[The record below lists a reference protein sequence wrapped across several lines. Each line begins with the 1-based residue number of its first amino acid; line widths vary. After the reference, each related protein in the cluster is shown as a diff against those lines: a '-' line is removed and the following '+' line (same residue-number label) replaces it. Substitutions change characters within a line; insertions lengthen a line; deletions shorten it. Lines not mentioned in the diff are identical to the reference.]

1 MKKIIK
7 LTESELI
14 SLVERIVTNLNE
26 SINVNGVKIS
36 AANSKSGGPIKV
48 QFSNITKIYSVM
60 VDTLLGYDGPVGV
73 KFIYKEGGKYYMVDN
88 TNKKFELDMVN
99 LKYITNEVKKGSKI
113 IKINKLGAEITF
125 TKK

>member
-1 MKKIIK
+1 
-7 LTESELI
+7 
-14 SLVERIVTNLNE
+14 
-26 SINVNGVKIS
+26 
-36 AANSKSGGPIKV
+36 
-48 QFSNITKIYSVM
+48 M
-60 VDTLLGYDGPVGV
+60 VDTLLYDGAVGV
-73 KFIYKEGGKYYMVDN
+73 KFIYKEGGKYYMTDN

>member
-7 LTESELI
+7 LTESELT
-14 SLVERIVTNLNE
+14 SLVERIVTENLNE
-26 SINVNGVKIS
+26 SINVNGVKMS

-48 QFSNITKIYSVM
+48 QFTNITNIYSVM
-60 VDTLLGYDGPVGV
+60 VDTWTYDGAVGV
-73 KFIYKEGGKYYMVDN
+73 KFIYKEGGKYYMRDN
-88 TNKKFELDMVN
+88 TDKKFELDMDN
-99 LKYITNEVKKGSKI
+99 LKYITNEVKKGTKI